1 MENKERKGCFV
12 YLNTMPGIFEGDSI
26 GKVHI
31 IYFQWHMSH
40 YKMEN
45 CEQRGNIHVSE
56 CG

>member
-1 MENKERKGCFV
+1 MENKEGKGCFM

-26 GKVHI
+26 DKVYI
-31 IYFQWHMSH
+31 MYFQWRMSL

-45 CEQRGNIHVSE
+45 CQQRGNTNVSE